1 MSLISRRKL
10 FVFVGDKGV
19 GKSSLIKAL
28 FPEVE
33 VDYSEPRF
41 FRDYK
46 VEENLYAREIR
57 GEPEIVDVLVHSAK
71 MWRIE
76 KAFLIFDLSNPDTL
90 SNVNKWYSLIPPG
103 VDILLIGNKSDLER
117 KVSEEEL
124 NILSRS
130 FNTEILVVSAKTGD
144 GIKELT
150 EKLAI
155 PVKREVRE
163 EAVKRVEEEAIHIDY
178 LPIPLDVRPSLEGLS
193 EIEIEILKLVDG
205 AKGAREIAKILNLE
219 PHTLLIFL
227 KRLHAKGKIKDL
239 QVIIG

>member
-10 FVFVGDKGV
+10 IIFVGDKGV

-41 FRDYK
+41 FRDYE
-46 VEENLYAREIR
+46 VGENLYAREVR
-57 GEPEIVDVLVHSAK
+57 GEPEIVDILVHSAK
-71 MWRIE
+71 MWGIE
-76 KAFLIFDLSNPDTL
+76 KALLIFDLSNSDTL
-90 SNVNKWYSLIPPG
+90 SNMNKWYSLIPPG

-117 KVSEEEL
+117 RISEEEL

-130 FNTEILVVSAKTGD
+130 FNTEILIVSAKTGE
-144 GIKELT
+144 GLRGLA
-150 EKLAI
+150 EKLAV
-155 PVKREVRE
+155 PFKREIRKEIVE
-163 EAVKRVEEEAIHIDY
+163 RVEKKTVHMDY
-178 LPIPLDVRPSLEGLS
+178 LPLPLDVRPSLDGLS
-193 EIEIEILKLVDG
+193 DIEIKILKLVDG
-205 AKGAREIAKILNLE
+205 TKGAREIAEILNLE
-219 PHTLLIFL
+219 PYMLLVFL